1 LGTWAAYVSIN
12 ASCNKMDEVTHRY
25 GRDVICAKKN
35 SLFRMLKGLPPSWVG
50 EPIQPVA
57 ACGDDK
63 PTTRLWALCNLQ
75 NRLSHVVTEQ
85 DSRSRGSKVCGVS
98 GSNRQEL
105 AYWRGPPAMPFVEL
119 FSNTG
124 RTIKMSCGWREAGSE
139 MESGAFSLLWIV

>member
-1 LGTWAAYVSIN
+1 MGTWAAYVSIN
-12 ASCNKMDEVTHRY
+12 ASCNKTDVVTHRY
-25 GRDVICAKKN
+25 GPDVICAKKN

-85 DSRSRGSKVCGVS
+85 DSRSRGSKSAASPVLIGRNLRIGTVPLPCRLWNSSRIQGERSRCRVAGEKPGV
-98 GSNRQEL
+98 R
-105 AYWRGPPAMPFVEL
+105 WRVAL
-119 FSNTG
+119 SA
-124 RTIKMSCGWREAGSE
+124 SCG
-139 MESGAFSLLWIV
+139 